1 MPLLVAPRSSHGVA
15 LVDHQ
20 PLYRLQPPRSGSVE
34 LEHQS
39 SPPPPPPPEGNG
51 VAAPP
56 ARAADSAVDF
66 SMSKFKASSRHS
78 LYRQFYGGDESPP
91 YEKPTEETEPAEPE
105 GREKSFGK

>member
-20 PLYRLQPPRSGSVE
+20 HHHLQYRQLHRSSGSENSV
-34 LEHQS
+34 
-39 SPPPPPPPEGNG
+39 PEPNRV
-51 VAAPP
+51 VAPEP
-56 ARAADSAVDF
+56 KPFVGKAAAESAVDF

-91 YEKPTEETEPAEPE
+91 YEKPEETEPAEPE